1 MKYLIASS
9 GPDLQAQI
17 AKRFGHAEYFIVLD
31 SETMEYE
38 ALPGVGHDEP
48 AHGIGRFRDQ
58 NVERVIIGNIG
69 PEAFQD
75 LKQAGWTPYLCR
87 KMTVQ
92 EAVEKVERGEV
103 SPLEAPTAKR
113 SIHSARQAE
122 GGDHDH
128 HNGRHEGGG
137 HGMGQGRGRGLG
149 GK

>member
-31 SETMEYE
+31 SETMEYRS
-38 ALPGVGHDEP
+38 LPGVGHDEP
-48 AHGIGRFRDQ
+48 AHGIGRFRSQ
-58 NVERVIIGNIG
+58 GVERVILGNIG

-87 KMTVQ
+87 KMTVR
-92 EAVEKVERGEV
+92 EAVEKVESGEV
-103 SPLEAPTAKR
+103 SPLESPTAKR
-113 SIHSARQAE
+113 SIHSGRQAE
-122 GGDHDH
+122 DGGHDHDH
-128 HNGRHEGGG
+128 RESGG

-149 GK
+149 RK